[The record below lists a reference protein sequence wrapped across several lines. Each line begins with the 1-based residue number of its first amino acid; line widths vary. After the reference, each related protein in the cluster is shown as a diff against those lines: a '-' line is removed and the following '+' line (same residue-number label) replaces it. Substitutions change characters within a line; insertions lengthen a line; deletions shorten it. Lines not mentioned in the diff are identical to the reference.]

1 MDKNTKVTAGD
12 EKHIV
17 YKNKQTGHIM
27 VTHPGVDK
35 GKYDTID
42 LSEKSGATTVK
53 EGVKSVKSWH
63 KNNPYIKGLSSPET
77 IKKMFKK

>member
-1 MDKNTKVTAGD
+1 MDKKAKVTAGD

-42 LSEKSGATTVK
+42 LSDKDCAATIK
-53 EGVKSVKSWH
+53 EGVKSVKKWH
-63 KNNPYIKGLSSPET
+63 KDNPYIKGLASPET
-77 IKKMFKK
+77 VKRIFKK

>member
-1 MDKNTKVTAGD
+1 MDKRTKVKSGD

-17 YKNKQTGHIM
+17 YKNRETGHIM

-42 LSEKSGATTVK
+42 LSDKSGAETVK
-53 EGVKSVKSWH
+53 EGVKSVRKWH
-63 KNNPYIKGLSSPET
+63 KENPYTKGIASPET
-77 IKKMFKK
+77 IKQMFNK

>member
-1 MDKNTKVTAGD
+1 MDKKTKVSAGD

-42 LSEKSGATTVK
+42 LSDKDGASTVK
-53 EGVKSVKSWH
+53 EGVKSVKKWH
-63 KNNPYIKGLSSPET
+63 KNNPYVKGLASPET
-77 IKKMFKK
+77 VKKMFNK